1 MTINILRKTYKSN
14 NNSNTVK
21 SVNNVRNIKNMNIR
35 NKTHKRVYNKH
46 KYVKKSLVGGSYN
59 RITSTDTDIDS
70 FHKKMFAYIDSGS
83 ITHVSLETFNTDITI
98 QKATFTN
105 NIILYAF
112 LILYFIKEYTFKID
126 ISKQSNID
134 ILTKIIKD
142 VILVK
147 LKNYV
152 SNINTTQTQ
161 RVYNNNE
168 NFIFDDIKNKIED
181 NTTNMSDAK
190 KQFIFRFLQQYFT
203 KSNIQDISAYLEI
216 INTVTIID
224 SIIIHNT
231 PTPKTQV
238 SARPPLTL
246 TSTSTSTLRPPLT
259 SQPQRPPQPSQLV
272 LPTIIHQTRQNLNF
286 VGVGILNSSGQS
298 CFMNACLQL
307 LWDIDIL
314 RKYFITISDAEI
326 QKLDGLLKQNYRTK
340 HVDGTTTINQKF
352 KNDHAEIKEICNQF
366 LPKNTNDNDNE
377 LNAKRLYMRALKQI
391 FTIYNKAQQNNT
403 IGYINLNETLV
414 DGIPADKLLYD
425 FVYRTDKN
433 CTYGKQCDATEMMR
447 VLQFFDY
454 FITNQQ
460 IYEVYKQINVIS
472 HETSTCVD
480 KNKITNVHD
489 KHIILFTTSELPI
502 NSSSTNIEELIKSY
516 TTHDTLDADNT
527 CSVHNAIFSKT
538 INIIPLQCTKYII
551 FTLNRFSFDKKHKSS
566 HKILIPITL
575 NDKITF
581 TNNANIQVNYVLCGC
596 VVHIG
601 SSPHGGHYVY
611 YRYNNDGTR
620 PSVCFDDTKVINI
633 NNYTSDL
640 RNGSNT
646 MENEILQNAY
656 IILYTRK

>member
-1 MTINILRKTYKSN
+1 MTINILRKTYKST

-21 SVNNVRNIKNMNIR
+21 SVNNVKNIRNMNIR

-59 RITSTDTDIDS
+59 RITNTDTDMDL
-70 FHKKMFAYIDSGS
+70 FHTNMRAYIGRGS
-83 ITHVSLETFNTDITI
+83 ITQVSLETFNTDIII

-112 LILYFIKEYTFKID
+112 LILYFIKEHTFKID

-147 LKNYV
+147 LQNYV

-216 INTVTIID
+216 INSSTIIN
-224 SIIIHNT
+224 SIRIHN
-231 PTPKTQV
+231 TPKTQV

-326 QKLDGLLKQNYRTK
+326 QKLDGLLEQNYRTK

-352 KNDHAEIKEICNQF
+352 KNDHADIKDICNYF

-391 FTIYNKAQQNNT
+391 FTIYNNEQQNNT
-403 IGYINLNETLV
+403 IGYINLNKAFV

-425 FVYRTDKN
+425 FVYRTDKK
-433 CTYGKQCDATEMMR
+433 CTYGEQCDATEMMR

-454 FITNQQ
+454 FITDQK

-472 HETSTCVD
+472 HETSTCVNR
-480 KNKITNVHD
+480 NKITNVHN
-489 KHIILFTTSELPI
+489 KLIILFTTSELPI
-502 NSSSTNIEELIKSY
+502 NSRSTNIEELIKSY
-516 TTHDTLDADNT
+516 TTHDTLDADNK
-527 CSVHNAIFSKT
+527 CSAHNAIFSKT
-538 INIIPLQCTKYII
+538 INIIPLKCTKYII
-551 FTLNRFSFDKKHKSS
+551 FTLKRFAYDRVNNSIQKK
-566 HKILIPITL
+566 LIPITL

-581 TNNANIQVNYVLCGC
+581 TNNDNIQVNYVLRGC

-601 SSPHGGHYVY
+601 GIPTNGHYVY
-611 YRYNNDGTR
+611 YRYNEQGTL
-620 PSVCFDDTKVINI
+620 PIICFDDNEVTEI
-633 NNYTSDL
+633 SDYNKEK
-640 RNGSNT
+640 RGSEIMKT
-646 MENEILQNAY
+646 EILQNAY
-656 IILYTRK
+656 IILYTRE